1 MVVISPL
8 APERSMKAKR
18 HLWLRATLLL
28 SLTLAGICGCSRG
41 DGDPEDMN
49 AMSSQDMGSTG
60 SDDMNG
66 ADMLPATDMSE
77 QEDLYSPADMDDA
90 GDMGNEDMEAT
101 LPEDPLSL
109 DILEPGPYGIGYRHF
124 EVTYTP
130 APGGPERTIGVNLWY
145 PTLDTSGERPRYL
158 GLFREREAVFVDASV
173 APSIYEDGKFPVHL
187 HSHGNQ
193 GYAAAEAPL
202 LFHFVTHGWV
212 IVAPDHTNNTSVDH
226 KDPRPMP
233 LYYSRPLDLRTA
245 LDAAA
250 NLEDGD
256 PLAGKLVTDRVFLS
270 GHSFGG
276 WTTWLGAGATFD
288 AARVEEQC
296 AGNIEAGGPGCTEA
310 DLEVF
315 ASDLSEPRAVAGL
328 PTAGTLGENWSA
340 TDGLK
345 SAGIPMLMLTG
356 DEDSSMTAE
365 AAELQWMRSEGL
377 EAGWVQIEGGCHE
390 TFSLGNCPNM
400 PAAEGDYI
408 VRAYGLAFAR
418 RHVLGDEGAQVTGIL
433 DGSVEVDARAKLM
446 LQP

>member
-1 MVVISPL
+1 
-8 APERSMKAKR
+8 MKAPR
-18 HLWLRATLLL
+18 RTSLHASLLIL
-28 SLTLAGICGCSRG
+28 ILTGVFGCSRG
-41 DGDPEDMN
+41 DGDSEDMN
-49 AMSSQDMGSTG
+49 MMSSRDQG
-60 SDDMNG
+60 SDDMSEGDMNPV
-66 ADMLPATDMSE
+66 ADMTE
-77 QEDLYSPADMDDA
+77 QEDLASPD
-90 GDMGNEDMEAT
+90 DMGEDLDMREEDMAVA

-145 PTLDTSGERPRYL
+145 PTLDTTGERPRYL

-173 APSIYEDGKFPVHL
+173 APSIHEDGKFPVHL

-276 WTTWLGAGATFD
+276 WTTWLGAGAKFD

-296 AGNIEAGGPGCTEA
+296 SNNIDAGGPGCTQA

-340 TDGLK
+340 SDGLK
-345 SAGIPMLMLTG
+345 SASIPMLMLTG
-356 DEDSSMTAE
+356 DEDSSMNAE
-365 AAELQWMRSEGL
+365 AAELQWSRSEGL
-377 EAGWVQIEGGCHE
+377 DAGWVQIEGGCHE

-418 RHVLGDEGAQVTGIL
+418 KHVLGDDGEQATGIL
-433 DGSVEVDARAKLM
+433 DGSIEVDARARLM